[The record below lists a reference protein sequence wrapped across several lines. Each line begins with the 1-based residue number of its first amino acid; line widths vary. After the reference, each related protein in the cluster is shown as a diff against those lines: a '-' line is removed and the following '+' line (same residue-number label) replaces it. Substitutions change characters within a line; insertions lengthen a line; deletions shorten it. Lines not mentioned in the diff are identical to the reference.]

1 MGGGGTRHKKE
12 HLWSKAEKKTK
23 LRATH
28 LLPHT
33 HHRQE
38 ESLPHQI
45 QNSATKPLV
54 TAPCPA
60 RYTPQDC
67 LRQIKSLR
75 AESQGCIPSAPP
87 TTSLP
92 GSPGSNRNPFFPQ
105 EQGRAEEGPFVLR
118 VAAPAFWRWLF
129 GTVWPFF
136 LGTLGYL
143 KLEKEK
149 KKLWSLWW
157 TEEKQ
162 GGGGAEPVDRRHIKP
177 DLQAPLRPALHP
189 LSLSAV
195 THPHLCSTA
204 GD

>member
-1 MGGGGTRHKKE
+1 MTCSTNLAFSQLREGGGRTRHKKE

-54 TAPCPA
+54 TAPCPT

-87 TTSLP
+87 TTSLL
-92 GSPGSNRNPFFPQ
+92 GSPGSNRNPFSPRTGP
-105 EQGRAEEGPFVLR
+105 GRGRTLRAPCRRTSVLE
-118 VAAPAFWRWLF
+118 VALWHSL
-129 GTVWPFF
+129 
-136 LGTLGYL
+136 TLLPWNSRISENRKG
-143 KLEKEK
+143 
-149 KKLWSLWW
+149 
-157 TEEKQ
+157 EEK
-162 GGGGAEPVDRRHIKP
+162 AVVAVVDRGE
-177 DLQAPLRPALHP
+177 
-189 LSLSAV
+189 
-195 THPHLCSTA
+195 A
-204 GD
+204 GWGWG